1 MRDEDGSQWSVL
13 SCQISVSR
21 NPLFILLK
29 FNGSSLSA
37 HEPATFPAMKVGLV
51 GFARSGKTTIFNAL
65 TGMSAEVGGFEKK
78 REAAIAVVKVPD
90 ARIDA
95 LAEIVHPERNKYA
108 EVTFLDFPPPEE
120 RKTGLETEALVQMRE
135 CEALAL
141 VVRAFDDPA
150 ATTPADPVRDMRA
163 FQEELILADLA
174 VIEKRLERLKKEKG
188 KERERDLLERCQKVL
203 EGEKPLRS
211 VAFLP
216 DEEGLLAGF
225 AFLSQKPMLIVY
237 NMAESALHDPL
248 PQSVAEYAE
257 REKLLVVP
265 ICGKVEMEIA
275 QLDEEERG
283 VFLTDLGL
291 TESAKDRFIQQA
303 YALLNLMS
311 FFTAGPMEARAWTI
325 TRGMSAVKA
334 AGKIHSDIERGFIR
348 AEVIAYEDYI
358 RYRGEAGCRDAGK
371 MRLEGKDYVMQDGDV
386 VHFRFKV

>member
-1 MRDEDGSQWSVL
+1 
-13 SCQISVSR
+13 
-21 NPLFILLK
+21 
-29 FNGSSLSA
+29 
-37 HEPATFPAMKVGLV
+37 MKVGLV

-141 VVRAFDDPA
+141 VVRAFDDPT
-150 ATTPADPVRDMRA
+150 ATTPADPIRDMRG

-174 VIEKRLERLKKEKG
+174 VIEKRIERLKKEKG
-188 KERERDLLERCQKVL
+188 KERERDLLDRCQKVL

-211 VAFLP
+211 VSFLP
-216 DEEGLLAGF
+216 DEEGMLAGF
-225 AFLSQKPMLIVY
+225 AFLSRKPMLIVY
-237 NMAESALHDPL
+237 NMAESVLHDPL
-248 PQSVAEYAE
+248 PQEVTGYAE
-257 REKLLVVP
+257 HEKLLVVS

-275 QLDEEERG
+275 QLDEEERE
-283 VFLTDLGL
+283 VFSVDLGL
-291 TESAKDRFIQQA
+291 IESAKDRFIQQA

-325 TRGMSAVKA
+325 TRGTSAVKA
-334 AGKIHSDIERGFIR
+334 ASKIHSDIERGFIR
-348 AEVIAYEDYI
+348 AEVIAYDEYI

-371 MRLEGKDYVMQDGDV
+371 MRLEGKDYLMQDGDV